1 MICAKKTFFKYG
13 FRRSAFEQVGCQDYC
28 LIVKK
33 GIMKTPNFENGQII
47 LEPDGSILEASEEFC
62 DWVGQSISKIKGQS
76 FWQTMVS
83 MEKEWGELIP
93 KIEEK
98 QNAKYFLPLGIG
110 DKSSIGIHVTHKN
123 YPKLKISILSITT
136 GLAPHDSLKDAFLG
150 DLMQNPKAIAST
162 LVRLQK
168 AESRLADYISNFP
181 GIFFSQRPD
190 MSFSYLSK
198 GIRSLFPEEYREFS
212 RDSGLFLSKILE
224 QDREHYLNE
233 INSQKPS
240 GQTYSFTYRVVLPQ
254 MHQVVYLLDVRTPSI
269 TSQGKLLGYDGVLID
284 ITRQAIAEHRLS
296 NSVWREGLATLTNGL
311 VHDFSNLMAGIF
323 SISELYFGM
332 MEKDDPMANGMG
344 QIKKSAMQA
353 QKLVR
358 RIIDLHRQKPAN
370 RAVQDLRLLLKDQM
384 DLLEIIIP
392 RSARIKTNFG
402 KEALPAFIEETG
414 FRQVIL
420 NLAINARDAIERT
433 GKISISIRKVEE
445 GTPLVSDQK
454 SVAEIAECTG
464 AEVSISDNGKGIP
477 DSIKEKLFDPFFSTK
492 DATKGSGFGLYNS
505 KLFIEDHNGKIGF
518 VSEEGKGS
526 TFFLFI
532 PLFVNEASKKKNLKK
547 ERRATREFVKVRRSI
562 PPKA

>member
-1 MICAKKTFFKYG
+1 MPRLLPHCTDNNNED
-13 FRRSAFEQVGCQDYC
+13 S
-28 LIVKK
+28 
-33 GIMKTPNFENGQII
+33 NFENGQII
-47 LEPDGSILEASEEFC
+47 LEPSGLILEASEEFC

-76 FWQTMVS
+76 FWQVMVS
-83 MEKEWGELIP
+83 IEKEWGDLIP

-98 QNAKYFLPLGIG
+98 ENAKYFLPLGIS
-110 DKSSIGIHVTHKN
+110 DKSSIGIHITYNK
-123 YPKLKISILSITT
+123 YPKLKISVLSITT
-136 GLAPHDSLKDAFLG
+136 GLAPHDLLKEAFLG
-150 DLMQNPKAIAST
+150 DLMQDPKAIAST

-181 GIFFSQRPD
+181 GIFFTQRPD

-198 GIRSLFPEEYREFS
+198 GICNLFPEEHREFS

-233 INSQKPS
+233 VNSQKPS
-240 GQTYSFTYRVVLPQ
+240 GQTFSFTYRVVLP
-254 MHQVVYLLDVRTPSI
+254 HTNHVLYLLDVRTPSI
-269 TSQGKLLGYDGVLID
+269 TSQGKILGYDGVLID

-358 RIIDLHRQKPAN
+358 RIIDLHREKPAN

-392 RSARIKTNFG
+392 RSAKIKTSFG

-420 NLAINARDAIERT
+420 NLAINARDAIGRT

-445 GTPLVSDQK
+445 GSPLLSDQK
-454 SVAEIAECTG
+454 NKSEIAECTG

-477 DSIKEKLFDPFFSTK
+477 DSIRKKLFDPFFSTK
-492 DATKGSGFGLYNS
+492 DTIKGSGFGLYNS

-547 ERRATREFVKVRRSI
+547 ERRATREFVKVRRSNT
-562 PPKA
+562 PKA

>member
-1 MICAKKTFFKYG
+1 
-13 FRRSAFEQVGCQDYC
+13 
-28 LIVKK
+28 
-33 GIMKTPNFENGQII
+33 MKIPHFENGQII
-47 LEPDGSILEASEEFC
+47 LAANGFILEASDEFC
-62 DWVGQSISKIKGQS
+62 DWVGQSITKIKGQS
-76 FWQTMVS
+76 FWQIMIS
-83 MEKEWGELIP
+83 MEKEWEFLIP
-93 KIEEK
+93 KVEVK
-98 QNAKYFLPLGIG
+98 QKAKYFLPLGKG
-110 DKSSIGIHVTHKN
+110 DRNSIGIHITYQK
-123 YPKLKISILSITT
+123 YPKLKISILSITS

-168 AESRLADYISNFP
+168 AESRLDDYISNFP
-181 GIFFSQRPD
+181 GIFFTQRPD
-190 MSFSYLSK
+190 MTFSYLSK
-198 GIRSLFPEEYREFS
+198 GIRFLFPQEYREFS
-212 RDSGLFLSKILE
+212 RDSGLFLNKILE
-224 QDREHYLNE
+224 QDREHYINE
-233 INSQKPS
+233 ISLQKPK
-240 GQTYSFTYRVVLPQ
+240 GQTFSFTYRVVLPKT
-254 MHQVVYLLDVRTPSI
+254 HQIIYLLDIRTPSI

-358 RIIDLHRQKPAN
+358 RIIDLHREKPAN

-392 RSARIKTNFG
+392 RSAKIKTNFG
-402 KEALPAFIEETG
+402 NEALPAFIEETG

-433 GKISISIRKVEE
+433 GRISISVRKVNK
-445 GTPLVSDQK
+445 GAPLLADKRSYSEFAK
-454 SVAEIAECTG
+454 CTG
-464 AEVSISDNGKGIP
+464 AEVCISDNGKGIAE
-477 DSIKEKLFDPFFSTK
+477 SIKDKLFDPFFSTK
-492 DATKGSGFGLYNS
+492 ESTKGSGFGLYNS

-547 ERRATREFVKVRRSI
+547 ERRATREFVKVRKSS
-562 PPKA
+562 PPKL